1 MELLNEWLRRQYDW
15 PGAQY
20 PSARQ
25 LSLAITG
32 GKDQGTVGDIE
43 RKGVTTFK
51 RARDLSAAT
60 DTPVVQILIMA
71 GLIGESDLES
81 MTGTLLSG
89 HQLDAARII
98 GSLPDDYADAWLV
111 TGEATLRLAGVT
123 TGTQREDEI
132 ETREIRRG
140 PG

>member
-43 RKGVTTFK
+43 RKGITTFK

-60 DTPVVQILIMA
+60 NTPVVQILLMA
-71 GLIGESDLES
+71 GLIEKSEIETTSGE
-81 MTGTLLSG
+81 LLSG
-89 HQLDAARII
+89 RQLDAARII
-98 GSLPDDYADAWLV
+98 DQLPDDFADAWLQS
-111 TGEATLRLAGVT
+111 GEALRRLAGV
-123 TGTQREDEI
+123 QQ
-132 ETREIRRG
+132 
-140 PG
+140 